1 MLASLAFGARV
12 CVHVRLGLTQ
22 VLAILPPVL
31 GLGLGLVRIRIRM
44 RVLVREGLGTGQHQ
58 GRAIVGPTQR
68 PGGAAPEGGL
78 RQVLR
83 RYYVRAV
90 TDGSGR
96 QR

>member
-12 CVHVRLGLTQ
+12 CVHVRLGLTP
-22 VLAILPPVL
+22 VLAILPPV
-31 GLGLGLVRIRIRM
+31 LGLGLVRIRIRM

>member
-12 CVHVRLGLTQ
+12 CVHVRLGLT
-22 VLAILPPVL
+22 PV
-31 GLGLGLVRIRIRM
+31 LGLGLVRIRIRM

>member
-12 CVHVRLGLTQ
+12 CVHVRLGLTP